1 LSKRCDVSDLTCI
14 FCAGLEAIGHLFFDC
29 CIAKNTWM
37 IVSDLL
43 GFDLGSD
50 FESVARFW
58 LANKRPGLTNVIS
71 AVILWSL

>member
-1 LSKRCDVSDLTCI
+1 
-14 FCAGLEAIGHLFFDC
+14 
-29 CIAKNTWM
+29 M